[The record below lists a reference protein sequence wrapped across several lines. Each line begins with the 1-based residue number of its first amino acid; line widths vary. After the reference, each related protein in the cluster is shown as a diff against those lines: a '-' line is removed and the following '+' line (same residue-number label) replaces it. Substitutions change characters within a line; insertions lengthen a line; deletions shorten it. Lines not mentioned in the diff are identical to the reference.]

1 MMPMQFPTRRS
12 HLPLSK
18 KIPPTLPFEII
29 DFAATWKH
37 LFFFLQIHVKIC
49 RKKSFKRRREMT
61 RSQNL
66 LTSHYGMR
74 KDPSSCGYSDTL
86 FFFLSSV
93 YFSMSSLMQATRL
106 FFSSVDIR
114 RERRTRGMSSAL
126 GYQRCQP
133 IVVSGI

>member
-1 MMPMQFPTRRS
+1 MM
-12 HLPLSK
+12 
-18 KIPPTLPFEII
+18 

-37 LFFFLQIHVKIC
+37 LLFLHIHVEIC

-74 KDPSSCGYSDTL
+74 KDPL
-86 FFFLSSV
+86 FFLSSV
-93 YFSMSSLMQATRL
+93 DFSMSSLMQAIRL

-126 GYQRCQP
+126 RYQRCQP
-133 IVVSGI
+133 IVVSATLELEGETSLYTE

>member
-1 MMPMQFPTRRS
+1 M
-12 HLPLSK
+12 
-18 KIPPTLPFEII
+18 PPTLPFEMM

-37 LFFFLQIHVKIC
+37 LLFFLQMHVEIC
-49 RKKSFKRRREMT
+49 RRKKSFKRKREMT
-61 RSQNL
+61 RSQNR

-74 KDPSSCGYSDTL
+74 KDPSSCGYIF

-93 YFSMSSLMQATRL
+93 DFSMSSLMQATRL

-126 GYQRCQP
+126 RYQRCTP
-133 IVVSGI
+133 IVVSATSELEGETSLYTE